1 MRDIMGYGQHQ
12 SFYLR
17 INWLRK
23 ALKHLNDGK
32 FLYKDVAAEQLGLGK
47 NMVQSLRYWV
57 DATDVVNIDK
67 NIMTINEFGLLLN
80 KYDRFIEMQDTAS
93 IIHLHLTDDQEPS
106 TTWYW
111 YFNHCNRKVATKE
124 ELVTELI
131 AWIVKNDSK
140 KPSESSLKRDIDCLV
155 RMYCDKERFDDPE
168 EVIQSPLSNI
178 GLMVEDKKNII
189 KRSPKYSDIGLGALM
204 YCLLKYK
211 ETDGVEILSVEEIEK
226 KEFLWGKVYNLQ
238 RNEIIKA
245 LEELAAHPYYKI
257 RFDRTN
263 RLDTIHLPN
272 VTTFT
277 FLEDEYIR
285 NGRKAYVDAKVISS
299 S

>member
-1 MRDIMGYGQHQ
+1 MGYGQHQ

-23 ALKHLNDGK
+23 ALKHLSDGG
-32 FLYKDVAAEQLGLGK
+32 FLNKEEAAEQLGLGK

-57 DATDVVNIDK
+57 DATDVISTEK
-67 NIMTINEFGLLLN
+67 NLVKISEFGKLLN
-80 KYDRFIEMQDTAS
+80 KYDRFIEMRDSAS
-93 IIHLHLTDDQEPS
+93 IIHLHLVDEQEPS

-111 YFNHCNRKVATKE
+111 YFNYFNKKVATKD
-124 ELVTELI
+124 ELLIELI
-131 AWIVKNDSK
+131 AWIAQNDKK

-155 RMYCDKERFDDPE
+155 RMYSDKERPDDPE
-168 EVIQSPLSNI
+168 EVIQSPLSII
-178 GLMVEDKKNII
+178 GLIAEQKKNVLR
-189 KRSPKYSDIGLGALM
+189 RSPKYEEIGLGALM
-204 YCLLKYK
+204 YCLLKYGEK
-211 ETDGVEILSVEEIEK
+211 HEMNVLSVEEIEK
-226 KEFLWGKVYNLQ
+226 KECLWGRIYNLQ

-245 LEELAAHPYYKI
+245 LEELTAHPYYKI

-272 VTTFT
+272 ISAIA
-277 FLEDEYIR
+277 FLEDEYKR
-285 NGRKAYVDAKVISS
+285 NGRKAYVDANIISS

>member
-1 MRDIMGYGQHQ
+1 MGYGQHQ

-23 ALKHLNDGK
+23 ALKHLKDDK
-32 FLYKDVAAEQLGLGK
+32 FLYGDGAAEQMGLGK

-57 DATDVVNIDK
+57 HATDVVEIEK
-67 NIMTINEFGLLLN
+67 NIKKITEFGELLN
-80 KYDRFIEMQDTAS
+80 RYDRFIEMRDTAS
-93 IIHLHLTDDQEPS
+93 IVHLHLIDEQEPS

-111 YFNHCNRKVATKE
+111 FFNHCTRKVATKE
-124 ELVTELI
+124 ELLLDLI
-131 AWIVKNDSK
+131 AWIAQNDNK
-140 KPSESSLKRDIDCLV
+140 KPSETSLKRDIDCLV
-155 RMYCDKERFDDPE
+155 RMYCDKDKPNDPE
-168 EVIQSPLSNI
+168 EVIQSPLSII
-178 GLMVEDKKNII
+178 GLISEEKRNIL
-189 KRSPKYSDIGLGALM
+189 KRSPRYSDIGLGALM

-211 ETDGVEILSVEEIEK
+211 EKHDLKVLSVEEIEK
-226 KEFLWGKVYNLQ
+226 KECLWGRVYNLQ

-245 LEELAAHPYYKI
+245 LEELTAHPYYKI

-272 VTTFT
+272 VIAVT
-277 FLEDEYIR
+277 FLEDEYKR
-285 NGRKAYVDAKVISS
+285 NGRKAYVETEVISS